1 MSGMRGTIARRML
14 QSLQQSAQMTAIA
27 QWDVTNLMNLRREM
41 NKNESLGFRATMPGL
56 MIFFLARVLKEM
68 PIFNASVEGNEVHY
82 WEDVNIGCAVAV
94 ADGLVVPVVHGA
106 DRLSLKEIQIRL
118 ADLIERARTKK
129 LLPDDMAGG
138 TFTLSNLGSY
148 GSEYETVIVNPPEVA
163 LLGIGNAEKKP
174 VVVNDQIVIR
184 EMMPISLTFDHR
196 VIDGAAAGA
205 FRQRLRQ
212 FVEQPGLI
220 LTCSQFGF

>member
-1 MSGMRGTIARRML
+1 
-14 QSLQQSAQMTAIA
+14 
-27 QWDVTNLMNLRREM
+27 
-41 NKNESLGFRATMPGL
+41 
-56 MIFFLARVLKEM
+56 
-68 PIFNASVEGNEVHY
+68 
-82 WEDVNIGCAVAV
+82 
-94 ADGLVVPVVHGA
+94 
-106 DRLSLKEIQIRL
+106 
-118 ADLIERARTKK
+118 
-129 LLPDDMAGG
+129 
-138 TFTLSNLGSY
+138 LGSY

-212 FVEQPGLI
+212 LVEQPGQI